1 MPKNPDRTPVQRLTW
16 RLLADAESRP
26 ALIHRSENPAKVT
39 NERSI
44 RSFPAMALLS
54 DPAVDVRQYLE
65 NLVTIAVGSAREAED
80 TLFELCKA
88 NKKAR
93 RAIAVVASL
102 GALGLMVGV
111 AGFTGSRSV
120 NERSEVRREVVAP
133 SDAAQDIA
141 SLQQQRKVEEASLAS
156 QEAARAALQHQIAD
170 LQQQANA
177 LRDQVTRSSR
187 ELEAANIEAAK
198 LPHNSPPK
206 GASSQDQVALG
217 SQTTPQASAAEP
229 ATSSRQKPHGQ
240 QLAVLPLRP
249 PTTSSLIP
257 AATTVQPIPVFMHE
271 PSASQ
276 QLLIAR
282 QWLATGRLDQ
292 ARRILAVVQT
302 RVVLQPTGPN
312 GSSSPSVNALATNV
326 GNAIRWL
333 DMGSAGAAMQALNQ
347 AMLNAGAD

>member
-1 MPKNPDRTPVQRLTW
+1 
-16 RLLADAESRP
+16 
-26 ALIHRSENPAKVT
+26 
-39 NERSI
+39 
-44 RSFPAMALLS
+44 MALLS

-65 NLVTIAVGSAREAED
+65 NLVTIAIGSAREAED
-80 TLFELCKA
+80 TLFEMRKA
-88 NKKAR
+88 NRKAR
-93 RAIAVVASL
+93 RRIGLVAGFGAV
-102 GALGLMVGV
+102 GLMVGI
-111 AGFTGSRSV
+111 AGFTGSRIA
-120 NERSEVRREVVAP
+120 NERSSEDRKEVVAL
-133 SDAAQDIA
+133 SSTTQDIA
-141 SLQQQRKVEEASLAS
+141 SLQRQRKVEEAVLAR

-170 LQQQANA
+170 LQQQASA
-177 LRDQVTRSSR
+177 LRDQVARGSR
-187 ELEAANIEAAK
+187 ELEAANIEAGK
-198 LPHNSPPK
+198 LPHVLPQQ
-206 GASSQDQVALG
+206 GASSQDQVAPR
-217 SQTTPQASAAEP
+217 SQTMPQERTTEP

-240 QLAVLPLRP
+240 QMAVVPLRP
-249 PTTSSLIP
+249 PTMSSLTP